1 MWSHDF
7 EFANIE
13 FLYILGI
20 IPLIVV
26 WYIYRNKN
34 AFADIRLSETSSF
47 SQARKSWKIYGRH
60 LPFVLRS
67 LALIAL
73 IVALAR
79 PQSSTSSQDINV
91 EGIDIAL
98 TLDVSSSMLA
108 EDFKPNRLEAAKNVA
123 MDFISE
129 RRNDRIGLVVFSG
142 ESFTQCP
149 LTTDHSVIRNMF
161 EDIKT
166 GMIDDG
172 TAIGDGL
179 ATAVNRL
186 KGSEAMSKV
195 IILLTDGENNAG
207 SLDPVS
213 AAEIAKL
220 YGIRVY
226 TIGVG
231 TQGTAPYPAQ
241 DVWGR
246 KRYQQVEVKIDE
258 TMLQNVAQMTEGKY
272 FRATDNQK
280 LKDIYQEIDQLE
292 KSKIDVTTFSQKHE
306 EFLPWA
312 LLALVLIAL
321 EFVLK
326 NMVFKTVP

>member
-1 MWSHDF
+1 MWNHNF

-13 FLYILGI
+13 FLYALGI
-20 IPLIVV
+20 IPFVVV
-26 WYIYRNKN
+26 WYIYRNRN
-34 AFADIRLSETSSF
+34 AFADIRLSETAAF
-47 SQARKSWKIYGRH
+47 EQTRRSWKVYGRH
-60 LPFVLRS
+60 LPFVLRM
-67 LALIAL
+67 LALAAL
-73 IVALAR
+73 IIALAR
-79 PQSSTSSQDINV
+79 PQSSTSTQDINV

-108 EDFKPNRLEAAKNVA
+108 EDFKPNRLEAAKDVA
-123 MDFISE
+123 MNFISD
-129 RRNDRIGLVVFSG
+129 RKNDRIGLVVFSG

-149 LTTDHSVIRNMF
+149 LTTDHSVIKNMF
-161 EDIKT
+161 DDIKT

-186 KGSEAMSKV
+186 KGSKAASKV

-231 TQGTAPYPAQ
+231 TQGTAPYPAK
-241 DVWGR
+241 DIWGR
-246 KRYQQVEVKIDE
+246 KRYQQIEVKIDE
-258 TMLQNVAQMTEGKY
+258 EMLLNVANMTDGKY
-272 FRATDNQK
+272 FRATNNKK
-280 LKDIYQEIDQLE
+280 LKDIYVEIDKLE

-306 EFLPWA
+306 EFFPWA
-312 LLALVLIAL
+312 LLALVLVGV
-321 EFVLK
+321 EFFLRSL
-326 NMVFKTVP
+326 VFKTVP